1 MVRMVRLVLA
11 LSVILLVVGLLA
23 GTGIAAAQVEYP
35 HAFYGSVQLY
45 SLTNKSDLRPA
56 PVGTVVTA
64 KVDGEVKGQITVT
77 EAGIYGG
84 EGIGDPKLLVQDD
97 ICSGCI
103 IEFYVD
109 GELAEEV
116 RVQYDYPGGPWQD
129 VEPEWQVEFNSGEI
143 WGLDLIAY
151 APLPPT
157 PTPPP
162 GGGGG
167 GGGPA
172 PPPARELDVDMWGK
186 VTSGAITEGGV
197 LTEIIVATSADGAVT
212 FRLASG
218 TEVLDCEGELVEVI
232 LVDPIT
238 PPPPPLP
245 DDASLIAAYEFEP
258 CATFDPSVTLTILYD
273 EEALPEG
280 FVEANLT
287 IGYYDEERGEW
298 IVLPSVVDTFA
309 NTVTAEITHITAF
322 AALAP
327 QAPAEFTFTPPLS
340 ISPGKVDTGDEV
352 TITAEVSNTGGMTG
366 AYTVTLRIDGTVED
380 TQEVIL
386 GPGESDTVTFTVS
399 KDEAGTYNVTV
410 DGLSGFFTVTEAP
423 FPWWA
428 VGLGLGVLLLIL
440 LTYFFWWRRRVAYAI

>member
-1 MVRMVRLVLA
+1 M
-11 LSVILLVVGLLA
+11 
-23 GTGIAAAQVEYP
+23 
-35 HAFYGSVQLY
+35 
-45 SLTNKSDLRPA
+45 
-56 PVGTVVTA
+56 GTVVTA

-77 EAGIYGG
+77 EAGMYGG
-84 EGIGDPKLLVQDD
+84 EELDDLKLVVQDG

-103 IEFYVD
+103 IEFYVN

-129 VEPEWQVEFNSGEI
+129 VDSEWQVEFNSGTV

-151 APLPPT
+151 GVCGDGD
-157 PTPPP
+157 

-167 GGGPA
+167 GGGGAA

-186 VTSGAITEGGV
+186 VTSGAITEEGV

-212 FRLASG
+212 FRLAAG
-218 TEVLDCEGELVEVI
+218 TEVLDCEGELVDVI
-232 LVDPIT
+232 LVDPIE

-245 DDASLIAAYEFEP
+245 DDASLIAAYEFLP

-280 FVEANLT
+280 FVEANLA

-309 NTVTAEITHITAF
+309 NTVTAEITHTTAF

-340 ISPGKVDTGDEV
+340 ISPGKVDTGDKV

-366 AYTVTLRIDGTVED
+366 ASTVTLRIDGAVED
-380 TQEVIL
+380 TQEVVL
-386 GPGESDTVTFTVS
+386 SPGESDTVTFTVS
-399 KDEAGTYNVTV
+399 RDDAGTYSVEVQTP
-410 DGLSGFFTVTEAP
+410 DDQETGSFTVTEAP

-428 VGLGLGVLLLIL
+428 VGLGVGVLLLIL